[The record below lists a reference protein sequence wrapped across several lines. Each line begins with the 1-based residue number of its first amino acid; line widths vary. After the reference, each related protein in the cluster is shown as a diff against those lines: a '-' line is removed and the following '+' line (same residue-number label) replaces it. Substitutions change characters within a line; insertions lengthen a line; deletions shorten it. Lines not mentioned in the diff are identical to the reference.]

1 LNHAKSLN
9 CDNYKFNLTF
19 KFEILALP
27 SFSMT
32 LKIFLPFITLS
43 LLVVRAIAQNAP
55 DTLFNAK
62 AEMQVVDV
70 YNKTIG
76 DQKEFYN
83 GPQYNPPAKAYRGSP
98 YFLDSATL
106 QPANIRYN
114 SIWYK
119 EVPILY
125 DALNDLMVSI
135 SHSVLYSVRSEKLSD
150 VVLAG
155 HHFIYRPQSK
165 DFKLTTGYYDQL
177 YDGRSEV
184 LVKRGRGV
192 VKRVEQQ
199 SVQVIYE
206 VDDVIYIKKG
216 TGYVPVSSK
225 QSLLNVFKNKAKQ
238 LKEYIAANKIS
249 FRNDKEHSIAQ
260 LAAYYDQN
268 NQ

>member
-1 LNHAKSLN
+1 MR
-9 CDNYKFNLTF
+9 T
-19 KFEILALP
+19 
-27 SFSMT
+27 T
-32 LKIFLPFITLS
+32 
-43 LLVVRAIAQNAP
+43 AQNAP
-55 DTLFNAK
+55 DTLFNAN
-62 AEMQVVDV
+62 AEMQVLDV
-70 YNKTIG
+70 YNRTIG

-98 YFLDSATL
+98 YFLDSASL

-114 SIWYK
+114 GTWYK

-125 DALNDLMVSI
+125 DALNDLMVSV

-155 HHFIYRPQSK
+155 HHFIYRPQTK
-165 DFKLTTGYYDQL
+165 YFKLTTGYYDQL

-184 LVKRGRGV
+184 LVKRRRGV

-216 TGYVPVSSK
+216 SDYVPVSSK
-225 QSLLNVFKNKAKQ
+225 QSVLSVFKNKAKQ
-238 LKEYIAANKIS
+238 LKEYMSDNKVS
-249 FRNDKEHSIAQ
+249 FRKDNEHSIAR
-260 LAAYYDQN
+260 LAAYYDQI

>member
-1 LNHAKSLN
+1 MNRAKNLN

-32 LKIFLPFITLS
+32 LKRFLPFITLS
-43 LLVVRAIAQNAP
+43 LFIVRAIAQNAP

-62 AEMQVVDV
+62 AETQVVDL
-70 YNKTIG
+70 YNSTIG

-98 YFLDSATL
+98 YFLDSASL

-114 SIWYK
+114 STWYK

-135 SHSVLYSVRSEKLSD
+135 SHSVLFAVRSEKLSD
-150 VVLAG
+150 VFVAG
-155 HHFIYRPQSK
+155 HHFIYRTESK
-165 DFKLTTGYYDQL
+165 EFKLPTGYYDRL

-216 TGYVPVSSK
+216 ADYVPVSSK
-225 QSLLNVFKNKAKQ
+225 KSVLNVFKNKAKQ
-238 LKEYIAANKIS
+238 LREYISANKIS
-249 FRNDKEHSIAQ
+249 FRNEKEHSIAQ